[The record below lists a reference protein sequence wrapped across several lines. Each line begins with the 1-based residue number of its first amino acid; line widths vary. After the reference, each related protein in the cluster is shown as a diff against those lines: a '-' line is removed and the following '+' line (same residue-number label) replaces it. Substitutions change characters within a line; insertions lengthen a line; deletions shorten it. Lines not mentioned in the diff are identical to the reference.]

1 MADYEALTIAPL
13 CNADAGV
20 LGDEGRVW
28 LGRRDVR
35 GLPFDIGDATAA
47 QVVLFGPDGHTE
59 PQRIEIGRAAVTITF
74 AHSLPS
80 SRLPEGDLP
89 GATVAVY
96 RVHFADGATQ
106 DIAIRERFEIGVSR
120 GYDRPVPRWR
130 PVLGAAARP
139 TLPAAPRDDR
149 RARSGMGRA
158 LTDVGTPPLA
168 AVHAL
173 PLAQPAA
180 GRRDRC
186 GRSTSHRTRRCP
198 LRHLR
203 GNR

>member
-20 LGDEGRVW
+20 LGDEGRAW
-28 LGRRDVR
+28 LGTAGTAWTCPSTSATSPPRKSRSS
-35 GLPFDIGDATAA
+35 DA
-47 QVVLFGPDGHTE
+47 DGHTE
-59 PQRIEIGRAAVTITF
+59 PRRIEIGRAAATITF
-74 AHSLPS
+74 AHTLPT

-106 DIAIRERFEIGVSR
+106 DITIRERFEIGVSPDMT
-120 GYDRPVPRWR
+120 DRFRV
-130 PVLGAAARP
+130 GAPFLALP
-139 TLPAAPRDDR
+139 HVDVPAAPRDEVG
-149 RARSGMGRA
+149 RSGMGRA

-168 AVHAL
+168 RVLAV
-173 PLAQPAA
+173 PLAEPAA